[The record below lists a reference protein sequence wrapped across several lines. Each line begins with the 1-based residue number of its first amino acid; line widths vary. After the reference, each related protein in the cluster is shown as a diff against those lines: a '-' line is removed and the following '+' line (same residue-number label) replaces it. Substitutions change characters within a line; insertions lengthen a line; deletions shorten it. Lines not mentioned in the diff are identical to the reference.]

1 MTHATADSQMRRSGD
16 RLPDVAFRLRVDGQ
30 WVEKTTAELFGGRS
44 VVIFAV
50 PAAFS
55 TSCSARHLPGYV
67 ALARNIKRM
76 GIEEIFC
83 VAVNDAFVMNA
94 WTRDQGID
102 DEVTLLADGN
112 GDFARAM
119 GMLVDQSARGFGL
132 RSWRYSMVVDD
143 RVIRQIFV
151 EDVNG
156 GDDPIGVSDAIT
168 MLDYLDSAALRAA
181 GE

>member
-1 MTHATADSQMRRSGD
+1 MMDSTADGRMRSSGD
-16 RLPDVAFRLRVDGQ
+16 RVPDVIFRLRQDGQ
-30 WVEKTTAELFGGRS
+30 WVERTTDDLFGGRS

-55 TSCSARHLPGYV
+55 LSCSARHLPGYI

-76 GIEEIFC
+76 GIDEIYC

-94 WTRDQGID
+94 WARDQGIE
-102 DEVTLLADGN
+102 DEVTLLPDGN

-119 GMLVDQSARGFGL
+119 GMLVDQSARGFGR
-132 RSWRYSMVVDD
+132 RSLRYSMIVDD
-143 RVIRQIFV
+143 GVIRQIFV
-151 EDVNG
+151 EDSNA
-156 GDDPIGVSDAIT
+156 GDDPFEVSDAIT
-168 MLDYLDSAALRAA
+168 MLDYLDSTALRAA